1 MSDGG
6 RESERGP
13 EKPAPQRKPGGE
25 EFARAFVKVAVAQI
39 CESEGFQSFQQS
51 ALETLS
57 DVTVRYIR
65 DIGKTAH
72 LYANQAG
79 RTESNVFDII
89 QGLEDLGLAQGFLGA
104 SDIEHCLASSGTVRE
119 LAQYVGESEQI
130 PFAYSLPQ
138 FPVVKDRKL
147 TPSFLQIGEEP
158 PGEHIPAWLPAF
170 PDSGTYAQLST
181 PNDRTTE
188 LKMAKI
194 EQENQLRKPERS
206 LLNLNQW
213 LASNELEGSSSVD
226 AGDAAKANQ
235 AAAKAKQAAESNPF
249 LAAPLR
255 YGEKEVSPVL
265 PAKSKLSNDTTTGNP
280 IVKYHGMDNHVSVL
294 EAFAPNIEAMKS
306 GLHDSEEGHKKFL
319 LNTRPTVQ
327 FKLGSGKKYLGSM
340 LDSSLQNK
348 SFEVTES
355 WFGSLNEKDE
365 KDDKKRR
372 AEQIL
377 KESMGNLQELDHL

>member
-13 EKPAPQRKPGGE
+13 EKPAPQRKPGCE
-25 EFARAFVKVAVAQI
+25 EFAQAFVKVAVAQI

-72 LYANQAG
+72 VYANQAG

-170 PDSGTYAQLST
+170 PDPGTYAQSST

-194 EQENQLRKPERS
+194 EQENQRRKPERS

-213 LASNELEGSSSVD
+213 LASNELEGPSSVD
-226 AGDAAKANQ
+226 AGD
-235 AAAKAKQAAESNPF
+235 AAKAKQAAESNPF
-249 LAAPLR
+249 LAAPLQ
-255 YGEKEVSPVL
+255 YGEKEVSPVVL
-265 PAKSKLSNDTTTGNP
+265 PVKTKLSNDMTTGNP

-294 EAFAPNIEAMKS
+294 GAFAPNIEAMKS
-306 GLHDSEEGHKKFL
+306 GLRDSEEGHKKVL

-340 LDSSLQNK
+340 LDSSPQNK
-348 SFEVTES
+348 SFQVTES
-355 WFGSLNEKDE
+355 WFGRLNE

-377 KESMGNLQELDHL
+377 KESVGELDHL

>member
-13 EKPAPQRKPGGE
+13 EKPAPQRKPGCE

-72 LYANQAG
+72 VYANQAG

-130 PFAYSLPQ
+130 PFAYSRPQ

-170 PDSGTYAQLST
+170 PDPGTYAQSST

-194 EQENQLRKPERS
+194 EQENQRRKPERS

-213 LASNELEGSSSVD
+213 LASNELEGPSSVD
-226 AGDAAKANQ
+226 AGD
-235 AAAKAKQAAESNPF
+235 AAKAKQAAESNPF
-249 LAAPLR
+249 LAAPLQ
-255 YGEKEVSPVL
+255 YGEKEVSPVVL
-265 PAKSKLSNDTTTGNP
+265 PVKTKLSNDMTTGNP

-294 EAFAPNIEAMKS
+294 GAFAPNIEAMKS
-306 GLHDSEEGHKKFL
+306 GLRDSEEGHKKVL

-340 LDSSLQNK
+340 LDSSPQNK
-348 SFEVTES
+348 SFQVTES
-355 WFGSLNEKDE
+355 WFGRLNE

-377 KESMGNLQELDHL
+377 KESVGNLQELDHL

>member
-13 EKPAPQRKPGGE
+13 EKPAPQRKPGCE

-72 LYANQAG
+72 VYANQAG

-130 PFAYSLPQ
+130 PFAYTLPQ

-170 PDSGTYAQLST
+170 PDPGTYAQSST

-194 EQENQLRKPERS
+194 EQENQRRKPERS

-213 LASNELEGSSSVD
+213 LASNELEGPSSVD
-226 AGDAAKANQ
+226 AGD
-235 AAAKAKQAAESNPF
+235 AAKAKQAAESNPF
-249 LAAPLR
+249 LAAPLQ
-255 YGEKEVSPVL
+255 YGEKEVSPVVL
-265 PAKSKLSNDTTTGNP
+265 PVKTKLSNDMTTGNP

-294 EAFAPNIEAMKS
+294 GAFAPNIEAMKS
-306 GLHDSEEGHKKFL
+306 GLRDSEEGHKKVL

-340 LDSSLQNK
+340 LDSSPQNK
-348 SFEVTES
+348 SFQVTES
-355 WFGSLNEKDE
+355 WFGRLNE

-377 KESMGNLQELDHL
+377 KESVGNLQERDHL

>member
-13 EKPAPQRKPGGE
+13 EKPAPQRKPGCE
-25 EFARAFVKVAVAQI
+25 EFAQAFVKVAVAQI

-72 LYANQAG
+72 VYANQAG

-170 PDSGTYAQLST
+170 PDPGTYAQSST

-194 EQENQLRKPERS
+194 EQENQRRKPERS

-213 LASNELEGSSSVD
+213 LASNELDGPSSVD
-226 AGDAAKANQ
+226 AGD
-235 AAAKAKQAAESNPF
+235 AAKAKQAAESNPF
-249 LAAPLR
+249 LAAPLQ
-255 YGEKEVSPVL
+255 YGEKEVSPVVL
-265 PAKSKLSNDTTTGNP
+265 PVKTKLSNDMTTGNP

-294 EAFAPNIEAMKS
+294 GAFAPNIEAMKS
-306 GLHDSEEGHKKFL
+306 GLRDSEEGHKKVL

-340 LDSSLQNK
+340 LDSSPQNK
-348 SFEVTES
+348 SFQVTES
-355 WFGSLNEKDE
+355 WFGRLNE

-377 KESMGNLQELDHL
+377 KESVGELDHL

>member
-13 EKPAPQRKPGGE
+13 EKPAPQRKPGCE

-72 LYANQAG
+72 VYANQAG

-170 PDSGTYAQLST
+170 PDPGTYAQSST

-194 EQENQLRKPERS
+194 EQENQRRKPERS

-213 LASNELEGSSSVD
+213 LASNELEGPSSVD
-226 AGDAAKANQ
+226 AGD
-235 AAAKAKQAAESNPF
+235 AAKAKQAAESNPF
-249 LAAPLR
+249 LAAPLQ
-255 YGEKEVSPVL
+255 YGEKEVSPVVL
-265 PAKSKLSNDTTTGNP
+265 PVKTKLSNDMTTGNP

-294 EAFAPNIEAMKS
+294 GAFAPNIEAMKS
-306 GLHDSEEGHKKFL
+306 GLRDSEEGHKKVL

-340 LDSSLQNK
+340 LDSSPQNK
-348 SFEVTES
+348 SFQVTES
-355 WFGSLNEKDE
+355 WFGRLNE

-377 KESMGNLQELDHL
+377 KESVGNLQERDHL

>member
-6 RESERGP
+6 REIERGP
-13 EKPAPQRKPGGE
+13 EKPAPPRKPGGE

-72 LYANQAG
+72 VYANQAG

-119 LAQYVGESEQI
+119 LAQYVGESQQI

-170 PDSGTYAQLST
+170 PDPGTYAQSST

-194 EQENQLRKPERS
+194 EQENQRIKPERS

-213 LASNELEGSSSVD
+213 LASNELEGPSVD
-226 AGDAAKANQ
+226 AGDAT
-235 AAAKAKQAAESNPF
+235 KAKQAAESNPF
-249 LAAPLR
+249 LAAPLQ
-255 YGEKEVSPVL
+255 YGEKEVSPVVL
-265 PAKSKLSNDTTTGNP
+265 PVKTKLSNDTTTGNP

-294 EAFAPNIEAMKS
+294 EAFTPNIEAMKS
-306 GLHDSEEGHKKFL
+306 GLRDSEEGHKKVL
-319 LNTRPTVQ
+319 LKTRPTVQ

-340 LDSSLQNK
+340 LDSSPQNK
-348 SFEVTES
+348 SFQVTES
-355 WFGSLNEKDE
+355 WFGRLNE

-377 KESMGNLQELDHL
+377 KESVGNLQELYHL

>member
-25 EFARAFVKVAVAQI
+25 EFAQAFVKVAVAQI

-72 LYANQAG
+72 VYANQAG

-170 PDSGTYAQLST
+170 PDPGTYAQSST
-181 PNDRTTE
+181 PNDKTTE

-194 EQENQLRKPERS
+194 EQENQRRKPERS

-213 LASNELEGSSSVD
+213 LASNELERPSSVD
-226 AGDAAKANQ
+226 AGDD
-235 AAAKAKQAAESNPF
+235 AKAKQAAESNPF
-249 LAAPLR
+249 LAAPLQ
-255 YGEKEVSPVL
+255 YGEKEVSPVVL
-265 PAKSKLSNDTTTGNP
+265 PVKTKLSNDTTTGNP

-294 EAFAPNIEAMKS
+294 EAFTPNIEAMKS
-306 GLHDSEEGHKKFL
+306 GLRDSEEGHKKVL
-319 LNTRPTVQ
+319 LKTRPTVQ

-340 LDSSLQNK
+340 LDSSPQNK
-348 SFEVTES
+348 SFQVTES
-355 WFGSLNEKDE
+355 WFGRLNE

-377 KESMGNLQELDHL
+377 KESVGNLQELDHL

>member
-13 EKPAPQRKPGGE
+13 EKPAPQRKPGCE

-72 LYANQAG
+72 VYANQAG

-170 PDSGTYAQLST
+170 PDPGTYAQSST

-194 EQENQLRKPERS
+194 EQENQRRKPERS

-213 LASNELEGSSSVD
+213 LASNELEGPSSVD
-226 AGDAAKANQ
+226 AGD
-235 AAAKAKQAAESNPF
+235 AAKAKQAAESNPF
-249 LAAPLR
+249 LAAPLQ
-255 YGEKEVSPVL
+255 YGEKEVSPVVL
-265 PAKSKLSNDTTTGNP
+265 PVKTKLSNDMTTGNP

-294 EAFAPNIEAMKS
+294 GAFAPNIEAMKS
-306 GLHDSEEGHKKFL
+306 GLRDSEEGHKKVL

-340 LDSSLQNK
+340 LDSSPQNK
-348 SFEVTES
+348 SFQVTES
-355 WFGSLNEKDE
+355 WFGRLNE

-377 KESMGNLQELDHL
+377 KESVGELDHL

>member
-13 EKPAPQRKPGGE
+13 EKPAPQRKPGCE

-72 LYANQAG
+72 VYANQAG

-170 PDSGTYAQLST
+170 PDPGTYAQSST
-181 PNDRTTE
+181 LNDRTTE

-194 EQENQLRKPERS
+194 EQENQRRKPERS

-213 LASNELEGSSSVD
+213 LASNELEGPSSVD
-226 AGDAAKANQ
+226 AGD
-235 AAAKAKQAAESNPF
+235 AAKAKQAAESNPF
-249 LAAPLR
+249 LAAPLQ
-255 YGEKEVSPVL
+255 YGAKEVSPVVL
-265 PAKSKLSNDTTTGNP
+265 PVKTKLSNDMTTGNP

-294 EAFAPNIEAMKS
+294 GAFAPNIEAMKS
-306 GLHDSEEGHKKFL
+306 GLRDSEEGHKKVL

-340 LDSSLQNK
+340 LDSSPQNK
-348 SFEVTES
+348 SFQVTES
-355 WFGSLNEKDE
+355 WFGRLNE

-377 KESMGNLQELDHL
+377 KESVGNLQERDHL

>member
-13 EKPAPQRKPGGE
+13 EKPAPQRKPGCE

-72 LYANQAG
+72 VYANQAG

-170 PDSGTYAQLST
+170 PDPGTYAQSST
-181 PNDRTTE
+181 LNDRTTE

-194 EQENQLRKPERS
+194 EQENQRRKPERS

-213 LASNELEGSSSVD
+213 LASNELEGPSSVD
-226 AGDAAKANQ
+226 AGD
-235 AAAKAKQAAESNPF
+235 AAKAKQAAESNPF
-249 LAAPLR
+249 LAAPLQ
-255 YGEKEVSPVL
+255 YGEKEVSPVVL
-265 PAKSKLSNDTTTGNP
+265 PVKTKLSNDMTTGNP

-294 EAFAPNIEAMKS
+294 GAFAPNIEAMKS
-306 GLHDSEEGHKKFL
+306 GLRDSEEGHKKVL

-340 LDSSLQNK
+340 LDSSPQNK
-348 SFEVTES
+348 SFQVTES
-355 WFGSLNEKDE
+355 WFGRLNE

-377 KESMGNLQELDHL
+377 KESVGELDHL

>member
-13 EKPAPQRKPGGE
+13 EKPAPQRKPGCE

-72 LYANQAG
+72 VYANQAG

-170 PDSGTYAQLST
+170 PDPGTYAQSST
-181 PNDRTTE
+181 LNDRTTE

-194 EQENQLRKPERS
+194 EQENQRRKPERS

-213 LASNELEGSSSVD
+213 LASNELEGPSSVD
-226 AGDAAKANQ
+226 AGD
-235 AAAKAKQAAESNPF
+235 AAKAKQAAESNPF
-249 LAAPLR
+249 LAAPLQ
-255 YGEKEVSPVL
+255 YGEKEVSPVVL
-265 PAKSKLSNDTTTGNP
+265 PVKTKLSNDMTTGNP

-294 EAFAPNIEAMKS
+294 GAFAPNIEAMKS
-306 GLHDSEEGHKKFL
+306 GLRDSEEGHKKVL

-340 LDSSLQNK
+340 LDSSPQNK
-348 SFEVTES
+348 SFQVTES
-355 WFGSLNEKDE
+355 WFGRLNE

-377 KESMGNLQELDHL
+377 KESVGNLQERDHL

>member
-13 EKPAPQRKPGGE
+13 EKPAPQRKPGCE
-25 EFARAFVKVAVAQI
+25 EFAQAFVKVAVAQI

-72 LYANQAG
+72 VYANQAG

-170 PDSGTYAQLST
+170 PDPGTYAQSST

-194 EQENQLRKPERS
+194 EQENQRRKPERS

-213 LASNELEGSSSVD
+213 LASNELEGPSSVD
-226 AGDAAKANQ
+226 AGD
-235 AAAKAKQAAESNPF
+235 AAKAKQAAESNPF
-249 LAAPLR
+249 LAAPLQ

-265 PAKSKLSNDTTTGNP
+265 LPVKTKLSNDMTTGNP

-294 EAFAPNIEAMKS
+294 GAFAPNIEAMKS
-306 GLHDSEEGHKKFL
+306 GLRDSEEGHKKVL

-340 LDSSLQNK
+340 LDSSPQNK
-348 SFEVTES
+348 SFQVTES
-355 WFGSLNEKDE
+355 WFGRLNE

-377 KESMGNLQELDHL
+377 KESVGELDHL

>member
-13 EKPAPQRKPGGE
+13 EKPAPQRKPGCE

-72 LYANQAG
+72 VYANQAG

-170 PDSGTYAQLST
+170 PDPGTYAQSST
-181 PNDRTTE
+181 LNDRTTE

-194 EQENQLRKPERS
+194 EQENQRRKPERS

-213 LASNELEGSSSVD
+213 LASNELEGPSSVD
-226 AGDAAKANQ
+226 AGD
-235 AAAKAKQAAESNPF
+235 AAKAKQAAESNPF
-249 LAAPLR
+249 LAAPLQ
-255 YGEKEVSPVL
+255 YGEKEVSPVVL
-265 PAKSKLSNDTTTGNP
+265 PVKTKLSNDMTTGNP

-294 EAFAPNIEAMKS
+294 GAFAPNIEAMKS
-306 GLHDSEEGHKKFL
+306 GLRDSEEGHKKVL

-327 FKLGSGKKYLGSM
+327 FKLGSGKKYLGSV
-340 LDSSLQNK
+340 LDSSPQNK
-348 SFEVTES
+348 SFQVTES
-355 WFGSLNEKDE
+355 WFGRLNE

-377 KESMGNLQELDHL
+377 KESVGNLQERDHL

>member
-13 EKPAPQRKPGGE
+13 EKPAPQRKPGCE

-72 LYANQAG
+72 VYANQAG

-170 PDSGTYAQLST
+170 PDPGTYAQSST
-181 PNDRTTE
+181 LIDRTTE

-194 EQENQLRKPERS
+194 EQENQRRKPERS

-213 LASNELEGSSSVD
+213 LASNELEGPSSVD
-226 AGDAAKANQ
+226 AGD
-235 AAAKAKQAAESNPF
+235 AAKAKQAAESNPF
-249 LAAPLR
+249 LAAPLQ
-255 YGEKEVSPVL
+255 YGEKEVSPVVL
-265 PAKSKLSNDTTTGNP
+265 PVKTKLSNDMTTGNP

-294 EAFAPNIEAMKS
+294 GAFAPNIEAMKS
-306 GLHDSEEGHKKFL
+306 GLRDSEEGHKKVL

-340 LDSSLQNK
+340 LDSSPQNK
-348 SFEVTES
+348 SFQVTES
-355 WFGSLNEKDE
+355 WFGRLNE

-377 KESMGNLQELDHL
+377 KESVGNLQERDHL